1 MNVLIL
7 RKTWS
12 EIFRDE
18 GSWCVQL
25 TQSKFSLG
33 EREKKNKAKVIK
45 CYNLRNLVR
54 MVKSLWELF
63 IISCKLKYVKIKTW
77 ENEGKKNPWKWNQ
90 PIKKKKGAY

>member
-1 MNVLIL
+1 M
-7 RKTWS
+7 
-12 EIFRDE
+12 
-18 GSWCVQL
+18 QL

-63 IISCKLKYVKIKTW
+63 IISCKLKYVKIKT
-77 ENEGKKNPWKWNQ
+77 
-90 PIKKKKGAY
+90 